1 MAPTPRQP
9 RPSTTTRREVL
20 AAGLG
25 SLLLPAVAAAQAA
38 PKPPAKPTAP
48 PTTKPTSRGDAM
60 LTRPIPST
68 GEALPVIGLGTW
80 QTFDVGNTPAEL
92 DPLAEVLRRFLASGA
107 RLIDSSP
114 MYGRAEAVTGDVLET
129 LGELKTPFL
138 ASKVWTT
145 GKAEG
150 LSQLRASVQRM
161 GHGRMDLM
169 QVHNLVDWRTQ
180 LPMLREWKAQ
190 GRIRY
195 VGVTHYSRGAFDDLE
210 RFIREEKLDF
220 VQLPYSLAQ
229 RDAEAR
235 LLPAAAEHGVAVLVM
250 QPFATGSLFQRV
262 RGRAVPEWAAE
273 FDCTT
278 WAQFFLKFILG
289 HPAVHCPLPAT
300 SNPDHVAD
308 NLRAGF
314 GRLPDEKQRARM
326 ARFLEG

>member
-1 MAPTPRQP
+1 
-9 RPSTTTRREVL
+9 
-20 AAGLG
+20 
-25 SLLLPAVAAAQAA
+25 
-38 PKPPAKPTAP
+38 
-48 PTTKPTSRGDAM
+48 M

-80 QTFDVGNTPAEL
+80 QTFDVGNTPAERG
-92 DPLAEVLRRFLASGA
+92 PLAEVLRRFLDSGA

-114 MYGRAEAVTGDVLET
+114 MYGRAEEVTGDLLDT

-145 GKAEG
+145 GKNEG
-150 LSQLRASVQRM
+150 LAQLRNSVQHM
-161 GHGRMDLM
+161 GRGRMDLM

-180 LPMLREWKAQ
+180 LPMLREWKAA

-195 VGVTHYSRGAFDDLE
+195 VGVTHYSRSAFDDLE

-229 RDAEAR
+229 RDAEKR

-250 QPFATGSLFQRV
+250 QPFASGSLFQRV

-273 FDCTT
+273 FDCTS

-300 SNPDHVAD
+300 SKPDHVAD

-326 ARFLEG
+326 ARVLEG

>member
-1 MAPTPRQP
+1 
-9 RPSTTTRREVL
+9 
-20 AAGLG
+20 
-25 SLLLPAVAAAQAA
+25 
-38 PKPPAKPTAP
+38 
-48 PTTKPTSRGDAM
+48 M

-80 QTFDVGNTPAEL
+80 QTFDVGTAPSERA
-92 DPLAEVLRRFLASGA
+92 PLAEVLRRFLASGA

-114 MYGRAEAVTGDVLET
+114 MYGRAEEVTGDLLDS
-129 LGELKTPFL
+129 LGALKPPFL

-145 GKAEG
+145 GSSEG
-150 LSQLRASVQRM
+150 LAQLRDSVQRM
-161 GHGRMDLM
+161 GRGRMDLM
-169 QVHNLVDWRTQ
+169 QVHNLVDWRTH
-180 LPMLREWKAQ
+180 LPVLREWKAA

-195 VGVTHYSRGAFDDLE
+195 VGVTHYSRSAFDELE

-220 VQLPYSLAQ
+220 VQLPYSLSQ
-229 RDAEAR
+229 RDAEKR

-250 QPFATGSLFQRV
+250 QPFASGSLFQRV
-262 RGRAVPEWAAE
+262 RGRALPEWAAE
-273 FDCTT
+273 FDCTS

-300 SNPDHVAD
+300 RKPDHVAD

-326 ARFLEG
+326 VRVLEG

>member
-1 MAPTPRQP
+1 
-9 RPSTTTRREVL
+9 
-20 AAGLG
+20 
-25 SLLLPAVAAAQAA
+25 
-38 PKPPAKPTAP
+38 PAKPAR
-48 PTTKPTSRGDAM
+48 SGGESM

-80 QTFDVGNTPAEL
+80 QTFDVGTSKAERE
-92 DPLAEVLRRFLASGA
+92 PLAEVLRRFFASGA

-114 MYGRAEAVTGDVLET
+114 MYGRAEAVTGDLLES
-129 LGELKTPFL
+129 LGELKKPFL

-145 GKAEG
+145 GKSEG
-150 LSQLRASVQRM
+150 LTQLKNSVQLM
-161 GHGRMDLM
+161 GRGRMDLM

-180 LPMLREWKAQ
+180 LPMLREWKAA

-195 VGVTHYSRGAFDDLE
+195 VGVTHYSRSAFDDLE

-262 RGRAVPEWAAE
+262 RGKALPEWAAE
-273 FDCTT
+273 FDCTS

-300 SNPDHVAD
+300 RKPDHVAD